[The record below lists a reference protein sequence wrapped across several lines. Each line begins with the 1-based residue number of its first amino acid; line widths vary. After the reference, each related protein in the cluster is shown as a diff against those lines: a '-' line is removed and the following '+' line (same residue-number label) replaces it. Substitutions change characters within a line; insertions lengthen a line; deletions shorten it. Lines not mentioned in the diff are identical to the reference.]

1 MTELLKLFPNGSSR
15 VYSLDQNVEQIHRTR
30 LGNEE
35 GPRHWHCRPH
45 GLRAVPRLVQ
55 LRDSMTRGHR
65 QDLGWSAL
73 N

>member
-1 MTELLKLFPNGSSR
+1 MSLKARIQLLKLFPNGSSR
-15 VYSLDQNVEQIHRTR
+15 VYSLEKDMEQIYCTQ

-35 GPRHWHCRPH
+35 GSRHWHCRPN

-65 QDLGWSAL
+65 QDLA
-73 N
+73 